1 MMDKDNINLVLA
13 ARVKK
18 LRAARELSLASL
30 ADQCGV
36 SRSMLSLIERG
47 ESNASAVILERV
59 ATGLG
64 VPLAA
69 LFDRMPK
76 EASALARRADQQP
89 WCDSESGYTRRNVSP
104 PGVSPIHIVEVSF
117 PARARVTYETSQRS
131 PVVHQQI
138 WMLEGVINISLGD
151 TQYQLLE
158 GDCLAMQLDMPVMY
172 YNPGKKAARYA
183 VIVTSTQ
190 P

>member
-1 MMDKDNINLVLA
+1 MMDDLNINQVLA
-13 ARVKK
+13 SRVKD
-18 LRAARELSLASL
+18 LRSARQLSLAAL

-69 LFDRMPK
+69 LFDRVARETSM
-76 EASALARRADQQP
+76 LARRSEQQP
-89 WCDSESGYTRRNVSP
+89 WCDSQSGYTRRNVSP
-104 PGVSPIHIVEVSF
+104 GGVSPIHIVEISF
-117 PARARVTYETSQRS
+117 PARARVTYETAQRT
-131 PVVHQQI
+131 PAVHQQV
-138 WMLEGVINISLGD
+138 WMLEGVIDITLGE
-151 TQYQLLE
+151 TQHRLE
-158 GDCLAMQLDMPVMY
+158 SGDCLAMQLDQPVMY

-183 VIVTSTQ
+183 VVLTTHS
-190 P
+190 

>member
-1 MMDKDNINLVLA
+1 MDRPNINLVLA
-13 ARVKK
+13 ERVRE
-18 LRAARELSLASL
+18 LRSARELSLASL

-47 ESNASAVILERV
+47 ESNASAVVLERV

-69 LFDRMPK
+69 LFDQLPK
-76 EASALARRADQQP
+76 ETSLLARRSQQQA

-104 PGVSPIHIVEVSF
+104 AGVSPIHIVEVSF
-117 PARARVTYETSQRS
+117 PAHARVTYETGHRR
-131 PVVHQQI
+131 PAVHQQI
-138 WMLEGVINISLGD
+138 WMLEGVINITLGD
-151 TQYQLLE
+151 TQYCLE
-158 GDCLAMQLDMPVMY
+158 QGDCLAMQLDQPVMY
-172 YNPGKKAARYA
+172 FNPGNKAARYA
-183 VIVTSTQ
+183 VILITQ

>member
-1 MMDKDNINLVLA
+1 MMDKPNINLVLA
-13 ARVKK
+13 ERVRR
-18 LRAARELSLASL
+18 LRASRGLSLASL

-47 ESNASAVILERV
+47 ESNASAVLLERV

-69 LFDRMPK
+69 LFDQLPK
-76 EASALARRADQQP
+76 EVSVLARRSQQLS
-89 WCDSESGYTRRNVSP
+89 WCDSASGYTRRNVSP

-117 PARARVTYETSQRS
+117 PARARVTYETAHRT
-131 PVVHQQI
+131 PAVHQQI
-138 WMLEGVINISLGD
+138 WMLDGTIDVTLGETHYRLD
-151 TQYQLLE
+151 E
-158 GDCLAMQLDMPVMY
+158 GDCLAMQLDQPVMY
-172 YNPGKKAARYA
+172 YNPGKQAARYA
-183 VIVTSTQ
+183 VILTTQ

>member
-1 MMDKDNINLVLA
+1 MVDRPNINLVLA
-13 ARVKK
+13 ARVRQ
-18 LRAARELSLASL
+18 LRASRELSLASL
-30 ADQCGV
+30 ADRCGV

-69 LFDRMPK
+69 LFDHVPK
-76 EASALARRADQQP
+76 EISALARRSEQLP
-89 WCDSESGYTRRNVSP
+89 WCDSASGYTRRNVSP

-117 PARARVTYETSQRS
+117 PARARVTYETAHRA
-131 PVVHQQI
+131 PAVHQQI
-138 WMLEGVINISLGD
+138 WMLEGSIDVTLGE
-151 TQYQLLE
+151 TQYRLDQ
-158 GDCLAMQLDMPVMY
+158 GDCLAMQLDQPVMY
-172 YNPGKKAARYA
+172 YNPGKTAARYA
-183 VIVTSTQ
+183 VILTTQ